1 MQKTYNMKLILT
13 MLLAVGIVN
22 TSVANLFSKADYESS
37 LQTQELMGAPLTIL
51 EQNGMWMKVECSQP
65 YSGWVPA
72 LSVVT
77 MDIDKLSQ
85 WTTAAK
91 YIVTAPSETVYSRN
105 NSKSDV
111 VCDLV
116 AGDLLKQVQNK
127 GKAVIK
133 SGFAA
138 VELPDGTQGWVNA
151 KSLEDNDRWTRQNQK
166 LTPEKKVEKAIA
178 WAEKMKGIPYMWG
191 GISTKGFDCSGLT
204 LFCYRMAGVKV
215 PRDAS
220 PQYKAG
226 KDIEFHKYPDGTYNL
241 TKLKRGDLVF
251 FGNFLKITHVGIYL
265 GDEKFIHSS
274 HLVRVN
280 SLNKND
286 ENCYENIDKIVKVCR
301 IVE

>member
-77 MDIDKLSQ
+77 MDIEGLSQ
-85 WTTAAK
+85 WTAAAK
-91 YIVTAPSETVYSRN
+91 YIVTASNETVYSRN
-105 NSKSDV
+105 NSKSDII
-111 VCDLV
+111 CDLV
-116 AGDLLKQVQNK
+116 AGNLLKQVQNK

-138 VELPDGTQGWVNA
+138 VELPDGRQGWVNA

-166 LTPEKKVEKAIA
+166 LTPEEKVEKAIA

-191 GISTKGFDCSGLT
+191 GISTKGFDCSGLV

-220 PQYKAG
+220 QQYKAG
-226 KDIEFHKYPDGTYNL
+226 KDVQFHKYPDGTYNL

-251 FGNFLKITHVGIYL
+251 FGNFLRITHVGIYL
-265 GDEKFIHSS
+265 GDEKFIQSS

-286 ENCYENIDKIVKVCR
+286 GDCYENTDKIVKVCR

>member
-1 MQKTYNMKLILT
+1 MKLILT

-77 MDIDKLSQ
+77 MDIDRLSQ

-91 YIVTAPSETVYSRN
+91 YIVTALNETVYSRN

-138 VELPDGTQGWVNA
+138 VELPDGRQGWVNA
-151 KSLEDNDRWTRQNQK
+151 KSLEDYDKWMRQNQK
-166 LTPEKKVEKAIA
+166 LTPEEKVEKAIG
-178 WAEKMKGIPYMWG
+178 WAEKMKGIPYLWG
-191 GISTKGFDCSGLT
+191 GISTKGFDCSGLV

-265 GDEKFIHSS
+265 GDEEFIHSS

-286 ENCYENIDKIVKVCR
+286 ANCYENTDKIVKVCR

>member
-77 MDIDKLSQ
+77 MDIDRLSQ

-166 LTPEKKVEKAIA
+166 AHPGRE
-178 WAEKMKGIPYMWG
+178 G
-191 GISTKGFDCSGLT
+191 GKSHSVGRKNERHPLYVGR
-204 LFCYRMAGVKV
+204 Y
-215 PRDAS
+215 
-220 PQYKAG
+220 
-226 KDIEFHKYPDGTYNL
+226 FHKRLRLQRADAVLLQDG
-241 TKLKRGDLVF
+241 RG
-251 FGNFLKITHVGIYL
+251 
-265 GDEKFIHSS
+265 ESAA
-274 HLVRVN
+274 
-280 SLNKND
+280 
-286 ENCYENIDKIVKVCR
+286 
-301 IVE
+301 

>member
-1 MQKTYNMKLILT
+1 MKLTLT

-37 LQTQELMGAPLTIL
+37 LQTQELMGATLTIL
-51 EQNGMWMKVECSQP
+51 EQDGMWMKVECSQP

-72 LSVVT
+72 LSVVS
-77 MDIDKLSQ
+77 MDIDGLSQ
-85 WTTAAK
+85 WTAAAK
-91 YIVTAPSETVYSRN
+91 YIVTVPNETVYGKN
-105 NSKSDV
+105 NGKSDV
-111 VCDLV
+111 ICDLV

-127 GKAVIK
+127 GKAVVR

-138 VELPDGTQGWVNA
+138 VELPDGKQGWVNA
-151 KSLEDNDRWTRQNQK
+151 GSLEDYDKWTGQNKK

-191 GISTKGFDCSGLT
+191 GISTKGFDCSGLV

-220 PQYKAG
+220 QQYKAG
-226 KDIEFHKYPDGTYNL
+226 KDVKFHKYPDGTYNL

-251 FGNFLKITHVGIYL
+251 FGNFLRITHVGIYL
-265 GDEKFIHSS
+265 GDEKFIQSS

-286 ENCYENIDKIVKVCR
+286 GDCYENTDKIVKVCR